1 MSIADKKVFRRE
13 IEQSVGQLLTVVQ
26 TSEVMKMLA
35 EHLDSYDMK
44 ALDIG
49 GNESDL
55 DLLQV
60 YLDAKSIAGLSQ
72 KSLAHY
78 KLTINL
84 ALKDI
89 GVPIRKLTIYHIR
102 PYFKQ
107 LKDSGLK
114 ESTINNKRDILCA
127 FFGWLYREKLIESD
141 PTANLAPTKRPKVI
155 RKPYSTVEMERLKE
169 ACDNDRDRAIVFF
182 LRSTGCRINEV
193 CALNRDDINF
203 TSMSLVVY
211 GKGAKERTV
220 FIDEVTSMVLKRYLD
235 SRTDSS
241 EALFVGKGT
250 DRLTDDG
257 FRYILRRLSKKS
269 GVENVHPHRFRRT
282 LATSLIDHGMP
293 IQEVAVILG
302 HDKIDT
308 TLKYVY
314 ICNDNVKNAY
324 RKYA

>member
-1 MSIADKKVFRRE
+1 MSIADKKVFMKE

-26 TSEVMKMLA
+26 TSKVMQMLA

-72 KSLAHY
+72 KTLAHY
-78 KLTINL
+78 RLTINL

-102 PYFKQ
+102 PYFKK

-169 ACDNDRDRAIVFF
+169 ACDNDRDRAIVYF

-193 CALNRDDINF
+193 CTLNRDDINF
-203 TSMSLVVY
+203 ASMSLVVY

-220 FIDEVTSMVLKRYLD
+220 FIDEVTGMVLKRYLD

-250 DRLTDDG
+250 NRLTDGG
-257 FRYILRRLSKKS
+257 FRYALRRLSKKS

-308 TLKYVY
+308 TMKYVY

>member
-1 MSIADKKVFRRE
+1 MSIADKKVFMKE
-13 IEQSVGQLLTVVQ
+13 MEQSVGQLLTVVQ
-26 TSEVMKMLA
+26 TSEVMQMLA

-49 GNESDL
+49 SNESDL

-72 KSLAHY
+72 KSLSHY
-78 KLTINL
+78 RLTINL

-102 PYFKQ
+102 PYFKK

-169 ACDNDRDRAIVFF
+169 ACDNDRDRAMVHF

-203 TSMSLVVY
+203 ASMSLVVY

-250 DRLTDDG
+250 NRLTDDG
-257 FRYILRRLSKKS
+257 FRYALRRLSKKS

>member
-1 MSIADKKVFRRE
+1 MSIADKKVFMKE
-13 IEQSVGQLLTVVQ
+13 IEQSVGQVLTVVQ
-26 TSEVMKMLA
+26 TSEVMQMLA
-35 EHLDSYDMK
+35 EHLDSYDMRE
-44 ALDIG
+44 LDIG
-49 GNESDL
+49 SNESDL

-78 KLTINL
+78 RLTINL

-89 GVPIRKLTIYHIR
+89 GVPIKKLTIYHIR
-102 PYFKQ
+102 PYFKK

-169 ACDNDRDRAIVFF
+169 ACDNDRDRAIVHF
-182 LRSTGCRINEV
+182 LRSTGCRISEV
-193 CALNRDDINF
+193 CALNRDNINF
-203 TSMSLVVY
+203 ASMSLVVY

-257 FRYILRRLSKKS
+257 FRYTLSRLSKRS

>member
-1 MSIADKKVFRRE
+1 MSIADKKVFMKE

-78 KLTINL
+78 RLTINL
-84 ALKDI
+84 ALRDI

-102 PYFKQ
+102 PYFKK

-169 ACDNDRDRAIVFF
+169 ACDNDRDRAIVYF

-203 TSMSLVVY
+203 ASMSLVVY

-220 FIDEVTSMVLKRYLD
+220 FIDEVTGMVLKRYLD

-241 EALFVGKGT
+241 EALFAGKGT

-257 FRYILRRLSKKS
+257 FRYVLNRLSKKS